1 MKFYYPV
8 IVKQEN
14 DGRYHAVF
22 PDLTMC
28 EAYGDTMDD
37 CLGAATEAAYDWIE
51 LELQEDEPELPSVT
65 DHEDMHLAD
74 GEEVR
79 MILVNMRLRPGFD
92 E

>member
-8 IVKQEN
+8 IVHKEE

-22 PDLTMC
+22 PDLMMC
-28 EAYGDTMDD
+28 EAFGDTMDE

-65 DHEDMHLAD
+65 DREDMALQPGD
-74 GEEVR
+74 EVR
-79 MILVNMRLRPGFD
+79 MILVNMRLMPGFD